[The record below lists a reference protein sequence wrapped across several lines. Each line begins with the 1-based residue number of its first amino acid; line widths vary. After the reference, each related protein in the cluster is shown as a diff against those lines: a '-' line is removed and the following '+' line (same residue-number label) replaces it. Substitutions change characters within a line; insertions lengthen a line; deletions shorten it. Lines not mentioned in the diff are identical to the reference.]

1 MSRKFSELIPEES
14 LADVYTLVKNLFTV
28 KIPNLQLVGRLAHF
42 GKSMRNGVLFVLAWV
57 AWVPPL
63 RGWRG
68 LYASVS
74 GVDGV
79 LEWVAYHMGKIVG
92 VLVWVAWIVT

>member
-1 MSRKFSELIPEES
+1 M
-14 LADVYTLVKNLFTV
+14 
-28 KIPNLQLVGRLAHF
+28 
-42 GKSMRNGVLFVLAWV
+42 
-57 AWVPPL
+57 PPL